1 MRVRREKLDRMR
13 DRGVEPYP
21 VTFPRTTTIAD
32 LRAAHPDL
40 EPDQRSGDRVGVAG
54 RVVLSR
60 TGGKLCFATLRDGT
74 GEVQVMLSLDEVG
87 EEALAHWKADVD
99 LGDHVGIE
107 GEVISSRRG
116 ELSVLASSVDDAREG
131 AAAAARQAQGPHRPG
146 GAGADA
152 LRRPRGQ
159 RRLAADGAQPRDRA
173 ALGARHPA
181 PARLPRGRDTAAAA
195 AARRRGGPAVHDAP
209 QRVRPDD
216 VPAHRDR
223 AVPQAAHR
231 RRPRPGLRDRPQ
243 LPQRGR
249 RLHAQPGVHD
259 ARGLRGLRR
268 LRHDGRR

>member
-13 DRGVEPYP
+13 DRGVEPCP

-40 EPDQRSGDRVGVAG
+40 EPDERSGSRVGIAG

-87 EEALAHWKADVD
+87 EEALANWKADVD

-116 ELSVLASSVDDAREG
+116 ELSVMASSLDDAREG

-159 RRLAADGAQPRDRA
+159 RRLAADGAQPRDGA
-173 ALGARHPA
+173 AFGARDPA
-181 PARLPRGRDTAAAA
+181 PARLPRGRDASAAA
-195 AARRRGGPAVHDAP
+195 AARRRVGSAVHDAP
-209 QRVRPDD
+209 QRLRPARCTCASRSSCTSSGS
-216 VPAHRDR
+216 PSAGSTGSTRSAATSATR
-223 AVPQAAHR
+223 ASTR
-231 RRPRPGLRDRPQ
+231 RTAPSSRCSRSTRPTATTTRWPT
-243 LPQRGR
+243 
-249 RLHAQPGVHD
+249 
-259 ARGLRGLRR
+259 
-268 LRHDGRR
+268 